1 MLKRSYSGIPAPP
14 GAGLTKIAD
23 PRKVALGW
31 LVFLA
36 ALVGL
41 GVVTWP
47 YGTGRAINDMR
58 RQFVAHGYLR
68 EAQIKAQAVPVQR
81 EAALA
86 ALNRATEL
94 APRQSAITD
103 TAAQLYIGLR
113 AYKESI
119 PWLRQ
124 KVPSSP
130 LVRVSLGQ
138 SLLMTGQREEGERLL
153 TQVVREA
160 EASHRA
166 GTMPSQLYALL
177 LNNVGYVHVLAGVRL
192 AESTRLI
199 AAAVEIQPQQPA
211 YIDSFGWAQYELG
224 NYLDAAFY
232 LERAVRLY
240 LPGESAEMYYHLGAA
255 YARLGRKQ
263 AARVALQKAL
273 ALDPTLDEATRELK
287 NLSQDLPYPALAMRI
302 PSNCG

>member
-31 LVFLA
+31 LVFLVVVV
-36 ALVGL
+36 LL
-41 GVVTWP
+41 GAVTWP
-47 YGTGRAINDMR
+47 YGTGRVIDDMR
-58 RQFVAHGYLR
+58 RQFVAYGYLR

-94 APRQSAITD
+94 APKQSAITD

-124 KVPSSP
+124 TVPSSP

-160 EASHRA
+160 QDSHRA
-166 GTMPSQLYALL
+166 GTMPPQLYALL
-177 LNNVGYVHVLAGVRL
+177 LNNVGYVRVLAGLRL
-192 AESTRLI
+192 PESTRLI

-211 YIDSFGWAQYELG
+211 YIDSFGWAQYQLG

-273 ALDPTLDEATRELK
+273 ALDPTLEEATRELK
-287 NLSQDLPYPALAMRI
+287 NLSQDLPYPALAMLI

>member
-36 ALVGL
+36 AVVVL
-41 GVVTWP
+41 GAVTWP
-47 YGTGRAINDMR
+47 HGTGRVINDMR
-58 RQFVAHGYLR
+58 RQFVAYGYLR
-68 EAQIKAQAVPVQR
+68 EAQARAEAVPVQR

-86 ALNRATEL
+86 ALNRAVEL
-94 APRQSAITD
+94 APKQSAITD

-124 KVPSSP
+124 TAQSSP

-138 SLLMTGQREEGERLL
+138 SLLMTGQRDEGERLL
-153 TQVVREA
+153 SQVLRDA

-166 GTMPSQLYALL
+166 GAMPAQLYALL
-177 LNNVGYVHVLAGVRL
+177 LNNVGYVHVLAGVRV
-192 AESTRLI
+192 ADSARLI
-199 AAAVEIQPQQPA
+199 TAAVQLQPQQPA
-211 YIDSFGWAQYELG
+211 YIDSLGWAQYRLG

-263 AARVALQKAL
+263 AARAALQKAL
-273 ALDPTLDEATRELK
+273 ALDPTINEARKELE
-287 NLSQDLPYPALAMRI
+287 NLSQDLPYPALAMRF
-302 PSNCG
+302 PLNCA

>member
-1 MLKRSYSGIPAPP
+1 MLKRSYEGIPAPP

-36 ALVGL
+36 ALAVL
-41 GVVTWP
+41 LVVTWP
-47 YGTGRAINDMR
+47 YGTGRTINDMR
-58 RQFVAHGYLR
+58 RQFVAYGYLR
-68 EAQIKAQAVPVQR
+68 EAQLKAEAVPVQR

-86 ALNRATEL
+86 ALNRATAL
-94 APRQSAITD
+94 APKQSGITD

-119 PWLRQ
+119 PWLQ
-124 KVPSSP
+124 QTAQSSP

-138 SLLMTGQREEGERLL
+138 SLLMTDQREAGERLL
-153 TQVVREA
+153 AQVLREA
-160 EASHRA
+160 DVSYRA
-166 GTMPSQLYALL
+166 GTMPPALYALL
-177 LNNVGYVHVLAGVRL
+177 LNNVGYVHVLAGLRL
-192 AESTRLI
+192 SESARLI
-199 AAAVEIQPQQPA
+199 TTAVELQPQQPA
-211 YIDSFGWAQYELG
+211 YLDSLGWARYALG
-224 NYLDAAFY
+224 DYLDAAFD

-263 AARVALQKAL
+263 AARVALQKSL
-273 ALDPTLDEATRELK
+273 TLDPSMDEAAQELK
-287 NLSQDLPYPALAMRI
+287 NLSQDLPIPALAMRLS
-302 PSNCG
+302 PGRG